1 KVREIAHLLVPF
13 RLEVVSAGDLDLAEP
28 EETGDTFRANAELK
42 ALAAAQASGLPA
54 LADDSGLCVN
64 ALNGAPGVHSA
75 RWAGPT
81 RDFDFALEK
90 LRRGMIEA
98 GLSDTSAYFVC
109 GLALAWPDGHIEYFE
124 GRVDGELTWPPRGE
138 NGFGYDPIFIP
149 DGHELT
155 FGEMEAQAKHR
166 MSHRADAFRQLVDR
180 CFGKLRRLTDGA
192 AGNGRRLCCLCPLAL
207 LPVEMPRVRVQFACH
222 GECGSGALGPRA
234 HARTARYARPHR
246 PAPRAL
252 RLFRRRHAVADA
264 AANGRYGASG
274 NRFPLVD
281 GGGGG
286 DHARS
291 QSDQR

>member
-1 KVREIAHLLVPF
+1 MTRRLEEGKLVVASHNPGKVREIAHLLAPF

-28 EETGDTFRANAELK
+28 EETGDSFRANAELK

-166 MSHRADAFRQLVDR
+166 MSHRADAFRQLVDA
-180 CFGKLRRLTDGA
+180 CFGK
-192 AGNGRRLCCLCPLAL
+192 
-207 LPVEMPRVRVQFACH
+207 
-222 GECGSGALGPRA
+222 
-234 HARTARYARPHR
+234 
-246 PAPRAL
+246 
-252 RLFRRRHAVADA
+252 
-264 AANGRYGASG
+264 
-274 NRFPLVD
+274 
-281 GGGGG
+281 
-286 DHARS
+286 
-291 QSDQR
+291 